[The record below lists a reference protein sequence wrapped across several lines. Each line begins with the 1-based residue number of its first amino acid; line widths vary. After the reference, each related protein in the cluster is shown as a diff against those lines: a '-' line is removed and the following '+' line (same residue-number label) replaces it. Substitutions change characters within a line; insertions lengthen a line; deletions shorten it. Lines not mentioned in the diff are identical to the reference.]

1 MSITNDR
8 RQESLRHIALLELVR
23 ETLPS
28 PSVQALLLLRIV
40 RSSCIGCA
48 SFTAVFLHNG
58 SGQRLSELQ

>member
-8 RQESLRHIALLELVR
+8 RQESMRHIALLELVR

-40 RSSCIGCA
+40 R
-48 SFTAVFLHNG
+48 TAVFLHNG